1 MYKKYVYFLGWFALS
16 LFIGLLDQTT
26 KLWISDAVSVV
37 GTDFILTPWLN
48 ITLVHN
54 WGAAFSFLSQ
64 ESGWQRWFFV
74 VLALS
79 MSLVLMTWMRATSN
93 NDVWKSLSASFLL
106 GGVLG
111 NLLDRLLYGYVIDFI
126 SFHYQD
132 FYFPI
137 FNIADIAINIG
148 VFLLVF
154 RCIFFSK

>member
-1 MYKKYVYFLGWFALS
+1 MGWFALS